1 MKRVAIV
8 NSGICN
14 LTSVLNAF
22 EYLSMDAEI
31 VDVGTKLDR
40 FSHLVLPGVG
50 AFMQGMQKLKGRGL
64 DEAIRREVEKG
75 KPLFGICLGMQLLA
89 SKGEEFGITEGL
101 GLIPGDIT
109 KMELSAPGL
118 KLPHVGWN
126 DVSYPR
132 SSILW
137 KGIEEH
143 SSFYFIHSFAYTHI
157 PDEYV
162 IGICEYGDRVVA
174 AVQKGHVFG
183 VQFHPEKSQKPGLQ
197 LIRNFVELC

>member
-1 MKRVAIV
+1 MKRVAII

-22 EYLSMDAEI
+22 EYLSMDVEI
-31 VDVGTKLDR
+31 VDTGIDFDR

-50 AFMQGMQKLKGRGL
+50 AFMQGMQKLRGKGL
-64 DEAIRREVEKG
+64 DEAIRRDVEKG
-75 KPLFGICLGMQLLA
+75 KPLLGICLGMQLLA

-109 KMELSAPGL
+109 KMKLSAPGL
-118 KLPHVGWN
+118 RLPHVGWN
-126 DVSYPR
+126 DVGYPR

-157 PDEYV
+157 PNEFV
-162 IGICEYGDRVVA
+162 IGHCEYGDMVVA
-174 AVQKGHVFG
+174 AIQKEHVFG

-197 LIRNFVELC
+197 LIRNFVDLC